1 MRNLSVSLYIINLAL
16 LATHQADAA
25 FWHEW
30 ELFGIAGGAP
40 MFLLLNFILMTIFL
54 HGFRQLLARIPSG
67 HTYAGAMAAIGIL
80 AFVIHVFHMARGGF
94 AFTPPSSV
102 SLLVMIVMVS
112 VAQLVVAVKES
123 REQKRAQNGSPADAR
138 GDSGLA

>member
-16 LATHQADAA
+16 LATHQVDAA

-30 ELFGIAGGAP
+30 ELFGLAGGAP
-40 MFLLLNFILMTIFL
+40 LFLLLNFILMAVFL

-67 HTYAGAMAAIGIL
+67 HTYAGVMASIGIL
-80 AFVIHVFHMARGGF
+80 AFAIHVFHMAKGGF
-94 AFTPPSSV
+94 AFTSPSSV

-123 REQKRAQNGSPADAR
+123 REQKRTHNGSRVDAN